1 MLVISN
7 NVSIPEN
14 EIELNAVRAQ
24 GPGGQKV
31 NKTSSAVHLR
41 FDITASSLPDYYKSR
56 LLALRDQH
64 INKDGVVVIKAQQYR
79 SQQKNREEAL
89 DRLQRLVQS
98 VKNQP
103 KRRVPTKPTR
113 SSRQKRLDSKTRRS
127 QLKQLRQKVT
137 EDR

>member
-1 MLVISN
+1 MIVISN

-56 LLALRDQH
+56 LLALKDQH
-64 INKDGVVVIKAQQYR
+64 INNAGVVVIKAQQHR

-103 KRRVPTKPTR
+103 KRRVQTKP
-113 SSRQKRLDSKTRRS
+113 SPGSRQKRLDSKTRHSR
-127 QLKQLRQKVT
+127 LKQLRQKVT
-137 EDR
+137 EE

>member
-1 MLVISN
+1 MLFISN
-7 NVSIPEN
+7 NVAIPEN
-14 EIELNAVRAQ
+14 EIELSAVRAQ

-41 FDITASSLPDYYKSR
+41 FDIMGSSLPDYYKTR
-56 LLALRDQH
+56 LLALKDHH

-103 KRRVPTKPTR
+103 KRRVPTKPTPG
-113 SSRQKRLDSKTRRS
+113 SRQKRLDGKTRRS
-127 QLKQLRQKVT
+127 RLKQLRQKVT
-137 EDR
+137 ED

>member
-7 NVSIPEN
+7 NVSIPEY

-56 LLALRDQH
+56 LLALKDQH
-64 INKDGVVVIKAQQYR
+64 ISKDGVVVIKAQQYR

-103 KRRVPTKPTR
+103 RRRVPTKPTR
-113 SSRQKRLDSKTRRS
+113 SSRQKRMDSKTRRS
-127 QLKQLRQKVT
+127 QLKELRQKVT

>member
-56 LLALRDQH
+56 LLAVKDQH
-64 INKDGVVVIKAQQYR
+64 ISKDGVVVIKAQQYR

-103 KRRVPTKPTR
+103 RRRLPTKPTR
-113 SSRQKRLDSKTRRS
+113 SSRQKRMDSKTRRS
-127 QLKQLRQKVT
+127 QLKELRQKVT
-137 EDR
+137 EDC

>member
-7 NVSIPEN
+7 NVSIPEY

-56 LLALRDQH
+56 LLALKDQH
-64 INKDGVVVIKAQQYR
+64 ISKDGVVVIKAQQYR

-103 KRRVPTKPTR
+103 RRRVPTKPTR
-113 SSRQKRLDSKTRRS
+113 SSRQKRMDNKTRRS
-127 QLKQLRQKVT
+127 QLKQLRHRVT